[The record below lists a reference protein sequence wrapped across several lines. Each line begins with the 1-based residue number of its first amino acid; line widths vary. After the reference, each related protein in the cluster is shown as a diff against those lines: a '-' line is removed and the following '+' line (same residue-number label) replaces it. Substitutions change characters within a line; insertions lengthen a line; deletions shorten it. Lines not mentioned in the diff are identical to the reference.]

1 MKHEASVELAG
12 GKTLRFETGHLA
24 KQAHGSCIVRM
35 AEIHDRSAVFTL
47 DSDFIVYRKNGRT
60 PIELVCPPMN

>member
-35 AEIHDRSAVFTL
+35 ADNVVLGTACANPEPRAGIVDAGNDR
-47 DSDFIVYRKNGRT
+47 
-60 PIELVCPPMN
+60 